1 MIDADH
7 PKLSI
12 RRQCELLGI
21 SRSSYYHEPAGESA
35 ENLGLMRVI
44 DEQHLRCPFFGRRQ
58 MTGWLRLQGHD
69 VNEKRVRRLMSLMG
83 LEAVFPGR
91 KTTIPNREHRIYPY
105 LLRGVDIVRP
115 NQVWSA
121 DITYIPMS
129 DGFMYLVAVIDW
141 YSRHVLSWELSNTM
155 DSSFCVEALLG
166 ALECSGV
173 KPEIFNTDQ
182 GSQFSSRTFTSELDS
197 RSVQISMDGKGRALA
212 NVFIERLWRSLKYE
226 EVYLKSYDSVAEL
239 RSSLASYFDFY
250 CNERP
255 NQALAGQTPASVYK
269 AATLAA

>member
-1 MIDADH
+1 MPELVERGACKRQSDEAQAREDELYQEIGKLKMELEWLKKNLPASTSERCRMIDSND

-35 ENLGLMRVI
+35 ENLALMRVI

-58 MTGWLRLQGHD
+58 MTMWLRLQGHQ

-91 KTTIPNREHRIYPY
+91 TTTIPNREHRVYPY
-105 LLRGVDIVRP
+105 LLRGVEVVRP

-129 DGFMYLVAVIDW
+129 QGFMYLVAVIDW
-141 YSRHVLSWELSNTM
+141 YSR
-155 DSSFCVEALLG
+155 
-166 ALECSGV
+166 
-173 KPEIFNTDQ
+173 
-182 GSQFSSRTFTSELDS
+182 
-197 RSVQISMDGKGRALA
+197 A
-212 NVFIERLWRSLKYE
+212 N
-226 EVYLKSYDSVAEL
+226 
-239 RSSLASYFDFY
+239 
-250 CNERP
+250 
-255 NQALAGQTPASVYK
+255 
-269 AATLAA
+269 